1 MNVKYII
8 YVFVSILFI
17 SCAKTTSD
25 PEFIKKVS
33 GRYLFNSDEVIEV
46 HFKENN
52 LFLAWRGAK
61 NIKPLHTN
69 DNIYFVKEMN
79 EKIRFLTNPSDLK
92 EYLVLV
98 PKKEGD
104 SVKYNFRKLE
114 ENEKI
119 PSEYLKDGQFEK
131 ALTNYLTIKENDSLD
146 PAISENNF
154 NKSGYFELR
163 NKNYEM
169 AINYFKI
176 NVSLYPESSNVY
188 DSLGEAY
195 MKSGDTIQAISN
207 YKKSLEF
214 DSGNARV
221 KRYIKRL
228 EKSKD

>member
-8 YVFVSILFI
+8 YVFVSILLI

-25 PEFIKKVS
+25 PEFEKLAT
-33 GRYLFNSDEVIEV
+33 GRYLFNSDEIVEV
-46 HFKENN
+46 YFEKNE
-52 LFLAWRGAK
+52 LYLIWRGAN

-69 DNIYFVKEMN
+69 GNIYFVKEMN
-79 EKIRFLTNPSDLK
+79 EKIQFLTNPSDLK
-92 EYLVLV
+92 EYLAFV
-98 PKKEGD
+98 PKKESD
-104 SVKYNFRKLE
+104 SVIYNFRKLE

-119 PSEYLKDGQFEK
+119 PSEYLKDNQFEK
-131 ALTNYLTIKENDSLD
+131 ALTDYLTIKENDSLD
-146 PAISENNF
+146 PAIDENNF
-154 NKSGYFELR
+154 NKAGYFELR
-163 NKNYEM
+163 NKNFEM

-207 YKKSLEF
+207 FKKSLEF